1 MLLRRWGRWSKCL
14 AVRGL
19 TAKPVCAAQPAR
31 SVRSTALSSLLET
44 FTDPLSWHPE
54 PPDVHRLL
62 ESRAI
67 RTFMFAM
74 TRFDDARGGVREQ
87 E

>member
-14 AVRGL
+14 AGCEL
-19 TAKPVCAAQPAR
+19 SAKPVYATQPAV
-31 SVRSTALSSLLET
+31 SVRSAALSSLLET

-62 ESRAI
+62 ELWATRSL
-67 RTFMFAM
+67 MFAV
-74 TRFDDARGGVREQ
+74 TNFDDARGGV
-87 E
+87 

>member
-1 MLLRRWGRWSKCL
+1 MLLRRWGRWSKYL
-14 AVRGL
+14 AGRGL
-19 TAKPVCAAQPAR
+19 TAKTEQAAQSATSIR
-31 SVRSTALSSLLET
+31 LTALSSLLET
-44 FTDPLSWHPE
+44 FTDPLSRHPE

-67 RTFMFAM
+67 RTSTFAV
-74 TRFDDARGGVREQ
+74 THFDDARGGVREQ